1 MREKCDFGGMEQRRP
16 YVLLEAGKLT
26 ASLIPL
32 VARDMYVGL
41 SAVEELPAWEAFLSD
56 ACLYHEVKRGLRK
69 GSMEGHDL
77 KEDIFFRLK
86 KCIFHWDEGIALTFQ
101 CAGLSQ
107 EQAETRA
114 AENCAVFLRGK
125 AAISGPFYEIA
136 KKQYETL
143 VGARIRKQYERR
155 GETPSDD
162 WCAWLELSAVKIM
175 CLMIREQ
182 MKELYHGEK

>member
-1 MREKCDFGGMEQRRP
+1 MREKCDFGGMERKRP

-32 VARDMYVGL
+32 VVWDMYEGL
-41 SAVEELPAWEAFLSD
+41 AAVEELPAWEAFLAD

-69 GSMEGHDL
+69 GSMEGHFL
-77 KEDIFFRLK
+77 KEEIFFRLK

-101 CAGLSQ
+101 CAGLCQ
-107 EQAETRA
+107 GQAENRA
-114 AENCAVFLRGK
+114 AEICAVFLRGE
-125 AAISGPFYEIA
+125 APISGPFYETA
-136 KKQYETL
+136 KEQYEAL
-143 VGARIRKQYERR
+143 VGARVRRQYEKR
-155 GETPSDD
+155 GEIPSDD